1 MKFINWYV
9 HHDCICGDKIMN
21 GYYVFE
27 QYSIAS
33 VANDTVLTKSG
44 INIQLINH
52 DTYWKL
58 SVLQL
63 KLKQFE

>member
-1 MKFINWYV
+1 
-9 HHDCICGDKIMN
+9 MN

-27 QYSIAS
+27 QHSIAS
-33 VANDTVLTKSG
+33 VANDSVLTKSG
-44 INIQLINH
+44 IHIQLINH

-63 KLKQFE
+63 KLKQFESIVETLPTYDLIP